1 MVPTLGESEMRNP
14 EKGDKVWVRLGKQ
27 KEAGIVLDTAFSSEG
42 DYLQVKVELLVVNA
56 LSPGQLL
63 RQVYPKPVQS
73 YKLTKRY
80 VTLTGEEVQ
89 P

>member
-1 MVPTLGESEMRNP
+1 VKKPERGE
-14 EKGDKVWVRLGKQ
+14 KVWVELGKR

-42 DYLQVKVELLVVNA
+42 DYLQVKVELLVVNT
-56 LSPGQLL
+56 LSPSQLL

-80 VTLTGEEVQ
+80 VTLPGEEVQ

>member
-1 MVPTLGESEMRNP
+1 VRNP
-14 EKGDKVWVRLGKQ
+14 EKDEKVWVQLGKQ

-63 RQVYPKPVQS
+63 RQVYPKC
-73 YKLTKRY
+73 
-80 VTLTGEEVQ
+80 
-89 P
+89 